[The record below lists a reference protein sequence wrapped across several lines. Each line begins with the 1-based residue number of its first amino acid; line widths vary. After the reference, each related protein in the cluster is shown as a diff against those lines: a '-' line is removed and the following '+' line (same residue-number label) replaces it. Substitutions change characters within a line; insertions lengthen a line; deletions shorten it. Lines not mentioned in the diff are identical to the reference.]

1 MKQVKFQKIY
11 IRKKMKKYRCD
22 NSECRQPILFEGEFV
37 GVIRKI
43 CPKCKKMV
51 VVVEKENL
59 PEPQLLDV

>member
-1 MKQVKFQKIY
+1 MKE
-11 IRKKMKKYRCD
+11 YRCD

-51 VVVEKENL
+51 VIVEKVKVAEL
-59 PEPQLLDV
+59 QLLDT